1 MSIRV
6 LIADDQ
12 QLVRS
17 GFRVLLD
24 TQPDIEVVGE
34 ATDGLTAVAEAR
46 RLRPDIVLMDIR
58 MPRVDGIEATRT
70 LTGTLP
76 GTRVIILTTYD
87 LDEYVFDALR
97 AGACGFLLKDVRTA
111 DLADAV
117 RTVSDGGALLAPTVT
132 LRMISQFA
140 RRPSPA
146 QRDRLL
152 AMLTPRERE
161 VLALIGHGLS
171 NTEIATRLFI
181 SQATAKTHVARILL
195 KLGLRDR
202 VQAAVLAY
210 ERGVVE
216 VGQDD
221 QQMPPR
227 PPAEPGQDKSGVP
240 GP

>member
-24 TQPDIEVVGE
+24 AQPDIEVVGE

-46 RLRPDIVLMDIR
+46 RLRPDIVLMDIL

-97 AGACGFLLKDVRTA
+97 AGACGFLLKDVRIA

-132 LRMISQFA
+132 LRMINQFA

-181 SQATAKTHVARILL
+181 SLATAKTHVARILL

-210 ERGVVE
+210 QRGVVE

-221 QQMPPR
+221 RQLPPR
-227 PPAEPGQDKSGVP
+227 PPAEPGRDKFGFAGS
-240 GP
+240 

>member
-1 MSIRV
+1 VSIRV

-24 TQPDIEVVGE
+24 AQPDIEVVGE

-117 RTVSDGGALLAPTVT
+117 RTVSDGGAAG
-132 LRMISQFA
+132 A
-140 RRPSPA
+140 
-146 QRDRLL
+146 D
-152 AMLTPRERE
+152 
-161 VLALIGHGLS
+161 GH
-171 NTEIATRLFI
+171 ATDDQPVR
-181 SQATAKTHVARILL
+181 ATAKPGTARPIA
-195 KLGLRDR
+195 GHADS
-202 VQAAVLAY
+202 
-210 ERGVVE
+210 
-216 VGQDD
+216 
-221 QQMPPR
+221 P
-227 PPAEPGQDKSGVP
+227 
-240 GP
+240 

>member
-1 MSIRV
+1 VSIRV

-24 TQPDIEVVGE
+24 AEPDIEVVGE
-34 ATDGLTAVAEAR
+34 AADGVTAVAEAR

-58 MPRVDGIEATRT
+58 MPHLDGIEATRSI
-70 LTGTLP
+70 TGTLP

-97 AGACGFLLKDVRTA
+97 AGAYGFLLKDVRTA
-111 DLADAV
+111 ELADAV
-117 RTVSDGGALLAPTVT
+117 RTVTEGGALLAPTVT

-140 RRPSPA
+140 RSPSPA

-152 AMLTPRERE
+152 ARLTPREGE
-161 VLALIGHGLS
+161 VLELVGHGLS
-171 NTEIATRLFI
+171 NTEIAARLVI
-181 SQATAKTHVARILL
+181 SQTTAKTHVARILL

-210 ERGVVE
+210 ERGVV
-216 VGQDD
+216 VAGQDD
-221 QQMPPR
+221 RQMPPR
-227 PPAEPGQDKSGVP
+227 PRAKPGRDRSAVP

>member
-24 TQPDIEVVGE
+24 AQPDIEVVGE
-34 ATDGLTAVAEAR
+34 ATDGLAAVAEAR

-117 RTVSDGGALLAPTVT
+117 RTVSD
-132 LRMISQFA
+132 
-140 RRPSPA
+140 
-146 QRDRLL
+146 
-152 AMLTPRERE
+152 
-161 VLALIGHGLS
+161 
-171 NTEIATRLFI
+171 
-181 SQATAKTHVARILL
+181 
-195 KLGLRDR
+195 
-202 VQAAVLAY
+202 
-210 ERGVVE
+210 
-216 VGQDD
+216 
-221 QQMPPR
+221 
-227 PPAEPGQDKSGVP
+227 
-240 GP
+240 